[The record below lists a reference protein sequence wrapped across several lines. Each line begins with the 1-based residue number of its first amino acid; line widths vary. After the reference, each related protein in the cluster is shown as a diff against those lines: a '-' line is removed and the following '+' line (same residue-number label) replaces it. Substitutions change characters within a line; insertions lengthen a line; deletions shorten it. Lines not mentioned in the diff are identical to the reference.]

1 MNNDRYEAAWAYTSA
16 FETRSW
22 VEKIPA
28 IKFPK
33 DWEIQIIPP
42 FGGALC
48 RFRVNGIV
56 SVYLD
61 GYDILGYYGE
71 PYWEIYPYEDDVF
84 RCGMNEIDNLIEAIQ
99 ESINAKQK

>member
-1 MNNDRYEAAWAYTSA
+1 MNIDRYEAFWAYDSA

-28 IKFPK
+28 IKFPQG
-33 DWEIQIIPP
+33 WEVQIIPP

-61 GYDILGYYGE
+61 GYDLLGYCRE
-71 PYWEIYPYEDDVF
+71 PYWEVYPHEDDVF
-84 RCGMNEIDNLIEAIQ
+84 RCGMNEIDKLIEAIQ
-99 ESINAKQK
+99 ESLNAKQ